1 MIVYLD
7 TSALAKLFISEPG
20 SGAVAAAVSSAL
32 AVATHRITYVEIH
45 ATLARAAR
53 MGRIQASS
61 LDHRLRDFETRWASL
76 DVVDLTDPM
85 VRRAAG
91 LAMTYGLRGYDS
103 VQLAAALAVQDAL
116 AGSQD
121 VLFAATDLCLA
132 DAARLAGLQLLP
144 LG

>member
-1 MIVYLD
+1 
-7 TSALAKLFISEPG
+7 
-20 SGAVAAAVSSAL
+20 
-32 AVATHRITYVEIH
+32 
-45 ATLARAAR
+45 

-121 VLFAATDLCLA
+121 VAFAATDLRLA

-144 LG
+144 LR